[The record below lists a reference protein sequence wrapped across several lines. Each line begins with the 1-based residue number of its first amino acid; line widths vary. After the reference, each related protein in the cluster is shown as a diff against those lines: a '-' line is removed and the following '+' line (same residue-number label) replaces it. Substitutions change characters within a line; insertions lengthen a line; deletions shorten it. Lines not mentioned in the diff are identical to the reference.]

1 MRHFNSVNLIHLLLQ
16 TKAKPELGDSK
27 QDRLQRLNR
36 QATLLY
42 DQASREAEHYSSAI
56 SGKPSDVQ
64 RAAIAARVTAELAR
78 VNLANTQQFNAVFAA
93 IEDWQPDQKGQVV
106 RKVLLNVL
114 PQARQKQTLQ
124 VICQDY
130 KLHLKEDIVN
140 ELKENH
146 PQEYAQFTANQ
157 KIRGVP
163 LPDSG
168 QLPQQVTQAGSNMD
182 RFVADHPQG
191 IPNGSDSLN
200 AAIKK
205 YAAVHTIASTLNT
218 PQPID
223 RQLQSFKQTFQS
235 QSKIIEKDRDGWGM
249 KFMKGVATVLS
260 LGIAWACGIWNV
272 KGQQAAEKITETL
285 KPPAPIPG
293 LS

>member
-27 QDRLQRLNR
+27 PDRLQRLNR
-36 QATLLY
+36 HAALLY
-42 DQASREAEHYSSAI
+42 DQASREAGQDFSTNSHYLDKEKNAI
-56 SGKPSDVQ
+56 S
-64 RAAIAARVTAELAR
+64 ARVTAELMR
-78 VNLANTQQFNAVFAA
+78 VNLANPSNSMPFFRRLKTGN
-93 IEDWQPDQKGQVV
+93 PDQKGQLV
-106 RKVLLNVL
+106 RKVLLDAL
-114 PQARQKQTLQ
+114 PQARQKQQLQ

-130 KLHLKEDIVN
+130 KAHLKEDIVS
-140 ELKENH
+140 ELKDKH
-146 PQEYAQFTANQ
+146 PQEYAQFTANK
-157 KIRGVP
+157 KIKGVP

-168 QLPQQVTQAGSNMD
+168 KLPQQVTQAGKNMD

-205 YAAVHTIASTLNT
+205 YAAVNTMASTLTT
-218 PQPID
+218 PQPVD
-223 RQLQSFKQTFQS
+223 QQLQSFKQTFQS

-249 KFMKGVATVLS
+249 KFIKGVATVLS

-272 KGQQAAEKITETL
+272 KGQQAAEKMTEAL
-285 KPPAPIPG
+285 QPPAPVPG
-293 LS
+293 LG

>member
-27 QDRLQRLNR
+27 PDRLQRLNR
-36 QATLLY
+36 HAALLV

-78 VNLANTQQFNAVFAA
+78 VNLANTQQFNAVFQA
-93 IEDWQPDQKGQVV
+93 IEDWQPDQKGQPV
-106 RKVLLNVL
+106 RKVLLQIL
-114 PQARQKQTLQ
+114 PQAQQKQQLQ

-146 PQEYAQFTANQ
+146 PQEYAQFTENK
-157 KIRGVP
+157 KIKGVP

-168 QLPQQVTQAGSNMD
+168 QLPQQVTQAGKNMD

-191 IPNGSDSLN
+191 IPNGSQSLN
-200 AAIKK
+200 AAIQK
-205 YAAVHTIASTLNT
+205 YAAVNTMASTLNT
-218 PQPID
+218 PQPVNQ
-223 RQLQSFKQTFQS
+223 QLQNFKQAFQS
-235 QSKIIEKDRDGWGM
+235 QSKIIEKDRDR
-249 KFMKGVATVLS
+249 
-260 LGIAWACGIWNV
+260 
-272 KGQQAAEKITETL
+272 E
-285 KPPAPIPG
+285 
-293 LS
+293 